1 MVWLF
6 KCAGTFAACDG
17 SGAGWFKIDQKGLT
31 APPLSSTNW
40 GTNDV
45 MKTLKWTST
54 IPAKLANGNYLVRHE
69 LLALHQTNSPQFYP
83 ECAQIV
89 VGGGGGQS
97 PSGSFLTAIPSY
109 ATASDPGV
117 LVGSIF
123 HRIDLWIFA
132 NIFILALRST
142 FMMQREQPT
151 HPQDQQSGVDLTFRL
166 IFEDIHYLLL
176 PFTSGCRG
184 SI

>member
-6 KCAGTFAACDG
+6 KCAGSFASCDG

-54 IPAKLANGNYLVRHE
+54 VPAKLANGNYLVRHE
-69 LLALHQTNSPQFYP
+69 LLALHQTNTPQFYP

-89 VGGGGGQS
+89 VVGGGGQS

-109 ATASDPGV
+109 ASASDPGV
-117 LVGSIF
+117 LVSSQF
-123 HRIDLWIFA
+123 HRYA
-132 NIFILALRST
+132 T
-142 FMMQREQPT
+142 
-151 HPQDQQSGVDLTFRL
+151 
-166 IFEDIHYLLL
+166 
-176 PFTSGCRG
+176 
-184 SI
+184 